1 MKFKHIYY
9 FLIVSLLMITACDE
23 KKETIL
29 DVQFDQTEVQ
39 FGKIEINQSVSKK
52 VRIKNTE
59 NSTDTFVG
67 TIKILDSPAFK
78 MDFSGVLTLQKNES
92 KEVYVTFRP
101 TNGQSYTG
109 KMNILDEEENFISEM
124 YLYGEGA
131 TPVSFVYDKSK
142 LEFGLVNSGDTKS
155 LDISIT
161 NSASSGF
168 DLELSLSIP
177 ISDFTIANNIQS
189 LTLLPGITEKI
200 TIQYS
205 PTVTT
210 SSKSLRINHNSSVR
224 PNPSEVQLIGIM
236 DETSSIVSSIK
247 DGWTQ
252 FESGKYSDSRQS
264 FNNAMNKARVHVAYD
279 SIYGESMHGRGWATL
294 FNTASNNNALAAY
307 NDFVATAKDYNNK
320 VSDAS
325 LLDCLAG
332 KAISGV
338 LIGSSVERYQS
349 VVSAATS
356 VLSESQYYEFSR
368 KGSVNHKDVRM
379 ALIQAYYYLGNY
391 KEAAQHMDILDP
403 SNAPH
408 PTDAALLLVAIQT
421 ISGSL

>member
-1 MKFKHIYY
+1 
-9 FLIVSLLMITACDE
+9 
-23 KKETIL
+23 
-29 DVQFDQTEVQ
+29 
-39 FGKIEINQSVSKK
+39 
-52 VRIKNTE
+52 
-59 NSTDTFVG
+59 
-67 TIKILDSPAFK
+67 
-78 MDFSGVLTLQKNES
+78 
-92 KEVYVTFRP
+92 
-101 TNGQSYTG
+101 
-109 KMNILDEEENFISEM
+109 
-124 YLYGEGA
+124 
-131 TPVSFVYDKSK
+131 
-142 LEFGLVNSGDTKS
+142 
-155 LDISIT
+155 
-161 NSASSGF
+161 
-168 DLELSLSIP
+168 
-177 ISDFTIANNIQS
+177 
-189 LTLLPGITEKI
+189 
-200 TIQYS
+200 
-205 PTVTT
+205 
-210 SSKSLRINHNSSVR
+210 
-224 PNPSEVQLIGIM
+224 
-236 DETSSIVSSIK
+236 
-247 DGWTQ
+247 
-252 FESGKYSDSRQS
+252 
-264 FNNAMNKARVHVAYD
+264 MNKARVHVAYD